1 MLAEYYDRRAREYEQ
16 IYFRDDPVRQREQ
29 DAIATTMRP
38 LFQDRRVLE
47 VACGTGFWTEKISPV
62 VQYLCAVDA
71 SPEMLAIARSKALPA
86 GKVEFRQGDAYALDS
101 VPATFDAGLAN
112 FWFSHVPKSRMDE
125 FLTAFHARLVPG
137 AVVFMADNVYLPG
150 IGGELV
156 ERPGVA
162 DTFKMRTLS
171 DGSRHAVLKNYYV
184 AAELKEILQRLA
196 TDLKIHFG
204 QCFWWVSYVVS

>member
-1 MLAEYYDRRAREYEQ
+1 MLTEYYSRRAREYEQ
-16 IYFRDDPVRQREQ
+16 IYFRDDPVRQGEQ
-29 DAIATTMRP
+29 QTIATTMRR
-38 LFQDRRVLE
+38 LFRDRRVLE
-47 VACGTGFWTEKISPV
+47 VACGTSFWTEKIASV

-86 GKVEFRQGDAYALDS
+86 DKIEFRQGDAYALDS
-101 VPATFDAGLAN
+101 VPGMFDAGLAN
-112 FWFSHVPKSRMDE
+112 FWFSHIPKSRMDE

-171 DGSRHAVLKNYYV
+171 DGSCQAVLKNYYD
-184 AAELKEILQRLA
+184 AAELQEILQRLA
-196 TDLKIHFG
+196 TDLKIHVG
-204 QCFWWVSYVVS
+204 HCFWWASYIIG